1 MVLDTKQKIVVHY
14 IADGE
19 VQEFNFNF
27 QIFEAGDLD
36 VYLDETLTDSGYN
49 VTINENSYGGKVV
62 FAEPPSNG
70 TRITI
75 IRNLEIKRTSDF
87 QEGGAFR
94 AKVINHELDYQ
105 VATLEQLDEKIGRSM
120 IYPPYAQEG
129 VSTSLPLPSAGKALV
144 WNQEASALTN
154 SLINPDNLI
163 VEASSAKDIAQNCA
177 LQAQNSAASAQAA
190 EIQAQ
195 TSAQS
200 AVEAAETA
208 QIAAAKASFGNIGD
222 IQYTARTDAPN
233 GGVWCNG
240 AEYTKEMF
248 PDVYQMLVDE
258 KLQSTTIDDFDSMV
272 SAQGYCELF
281 ALDISSQTFKVPKL
295 LDKYIIDF
303 NSTLPV
309 KGNGL
314 SIGLTDGTYN
324 YTLMGSN
331 ASYMN
336 AGTNGFG
343 AGVGTHY
350 ANVGTS
356 TKNYNII
363 GVTPNPDYSGIIT
376 DASTASKFVTLKA
389 YVVLYSSVAEASIIV
404 TNEILNNRAD
414 VDFANITHTA
424 KNLIADLSMP
434 SDTYIDLSAAN
445 NNTYTAPAA
454 GIYWVLGYMTSA
466 SHFLKLTNQ
475 NTGMVDVCYRGY
487 ENNVSLT
494 ASVAV
499 KKGDVVQLSYSVSSI
514 NSFKFIYAEGGKE

>member
-177 LQAQNSAASAQAA
+177 LQA
-190 EIQAQ
+190 IQRQ
-195 TSAQS
+195 
-200 AVEAAETA
+200 
-208 QIAAAKASFGNIGD
+208 
-222 IQYTARTDAPN
+222 
-233 GGVWCNG
+233 
-240 AEYTKEMF
+240 
-248 PDVYQMLVDE
+248 
-258 KLQSTTIDDFDSMV
+258 
-272 SAQGYCELF
+272 
-281 ALDISSQTFKVPKL
+281 
-295 LDKYIIDF
+295 
-303 NSTLPV
+303 
-309 KGNGL
+309 
-314 SIGLTDGTYN
+314 
-324 YTLMGSN
+324 
-331 ASYMN
+331 
-336 AGTNGFG
+336 
-343 AGVGTHY
+343 
-350 ANVGTS
+350 
-356 TKNYNII
+356 
-363 GVTPNPDYSGIIT
+363 
-376 DASTASKFVTLKA
+376 
-389 YVVLYSSVAEASIIV
+389 
-404 TNEILNNRAD
+404 
-414 VDFANITHTA
+414 
-424 KNLIADLSMP
+424 
-434 SDTYIDLSAAN
+434 
-445 NNTYTAPAA
+445 
-454 GIYWVLGYMTSA
+454 
-466 SHFLKLTNQ
+466 
-475 NTGMVDVCYRGY
+475 
-487 ENNVSLT
+487 
-494 ASVAV
+494 
-499 KKGDVVQLSYSVSSI
+499 
-514 NSFKFIYAEGGKE
+514 

>member
-154 SLINPDNLI
+154 SQISPDNLI
-163 VEASSAKDIAQNCA
+163 SEASSAKDIAQNCA
-177 LQAQNSAASAQAA
+177 LQAQNSAASAQTA
-190 EIQAQ
+190 EMQAQ
-195 TSAQS
+195 ASAQA
-200 AVEAAETA
+200 AVEASESA
-208 QIAAAKASFGNIGD
+208 QIAAVKASFGNIGD
-222 IQYTARTDAPN
+222 IKYTIRTDVPN
-233 GGVWCNG
+233 GGAWCDG
-240 AEYTKEMF
+240 AEYTKEAF

-258 KLQSTTIDDFDSMV
+258 KLQSTTIDEFDSMV

-281 ALDISSQTFKVPKL
+281 GLDTSNEKFKVPNLPNQYVINIDDTAPVLGSGEYLGIQAKKT
-295 LDKYIIDF
+295 DGSWTSDNKFYVSSGFGIGFYPTETGIGGTSANIIRLNTD
-303 NSTLPV
+303 SSKSGIVTDTS
-309 KGNGL
+309 GL
-314 SIGLTDGTYN
+314 SKVI
-324 YTLMGSN
+324 
-331 ASYMN
+331 
-336 AGTNGFG
+336 
-343 AGVGTHY
+343 
-350 ANVGTS
+350 
-356 TKNYNII
+356 
-363 GVTPNPDYSGIIT
+363 
-376 DASTASKFVTLKA
+376 TLKA
-389 YVVLYSSVAEASIIV
+389 YVVMYSSAAEASEVQAAEFINIV
-404 TNEILNNRAD
+404 TEVRDELANKANT
-414 VDFANITHTA
+414 DFSNIDDSFDCVVESDSNYIKFKSGKLIQWQNLASGAGTA
-424 KNLIADLSMP
+424 RVVNLIKP
-434 SDTYIDLSAAN
+434 YAN
-445 NNTYTAPAA
+445 T
-454 GIYWVLGYMTSA
+454 
-466 SHFLKLTNQ
+466 
-475 NTGMVDVCYRGY
+475 
-487 ENNVSLT
+487 
-494 ASVAV
+494 
-499 KKGDVVQLSYSVSSI
+499 SYSVMVTVGNV
-514 NSFKFIYAEGGKE
+514 NSGSPAYITMNVTSRTTTNFTTGEGGGTCEISWLAIGQGA